1 MRYTTAAG
9 PEAEHEPGSRGRV
22 LRNKLGI
29 KSKLAM
35 DEAEALALERV
46 QRQYFTGE
54 RISKDTGFTA
64 DLLKQMHSDW
74 LGAIYEWAG
83 CYRTVDMSRGGFQF
97 PPAYLIAE
105 NMQRFETGFLAV
117 YTPCRPGPVREVCEA
132 VARVHAELLLIHPFR
147 EGNGRLAR
155 WLANMM
161 FVQADMTIP
170 DYGFVG
176 RGSRRRRGAYLDA
189 VIKGYCQ
196 DYSDL
201 TIFFERAL
209 QRGYAA
215 DLSLASERGEAPSN
229 ADDS

>member
-1 MRYTTAAG
+1 
-9 PEAEHEPGSRGRV
+9 
-22 LRNKLGI
+22 
-29 KSKLAM
+29 M

-46 QRQYFTGE
+46 QSEYFTGE
-54 RISKDTGFTA
+54 RISKDTRFTA
-64 DLLKQMHSDW
+64 LLIKQMHSDW
-74 LGAIYEWAG
+74 LGGIYEWAG
-83 CYRTVDMSRGGFQF
+83 CYRTVDMSRDGFQF

-105 NMQRFETGFLAV
+105 NMQRFETEFLAV

-155 WLANMM
+155 WLANIM
-161 FVQADMTIP
+161 FVQADTTIP

-176 RGSRRRRGAYLDA
+176 RGSRQRRGAYLDA
-189 VIKGYCQ
+189 VIKGYYQ

-209 QRGYAA
+209 LRGYAA
-215 DLSLASERGEAPSN
+215 ALSFSSERAEAPSN